1 MTSHADYLLATLLA
15 FVLTFGPAIWASE
28 HKTMDWLQKLVIVFC
43 SLAAFG
49 PYTAKAVGGWSG
61 LNIYVGW
68 FFGIVIYVIPVLI
81 LFRFL
86 AVWKSRKGIARFPH
100 G

>member
-1 MTSHADYLLATLLA
+1 MIDMFLATILA
-15 FVLTFGPAIWASE
+15 FALTFGPAIWAVESN
-28 HKTMDWLQKLVIVFC
+28 KMDWLQKFVIVFC

-49 PYTAKAVGGWSG
+49 PYTAKAIGGWDG

-68 FFGIVIYVIPVLI
+68 FFGVVLYVIPVLI

-86 AVWKSRKGIARFPH
+86 AVWKARKDTEKFPR